1 MKRFKNILF
10 YTDDSSLG
18 DNAFSRALRLAK
30 SNQARL
36 TVMDVIPNAEL
47 ADEVKKRHDIDLNRL
62 LIQKRRDEI
71 ENLLK
76 PYQTD
81 DLSIDIIV
89 TSGTPLIELIRSVQ
103 KEGFDL
109 LIKEANSTEILREYL
124 FGSFDM
130 HLFRKCPCPIWI
142 NRIHETGHYKN
153 IIAAVDPDN
162 PENAD
167 LNKLIMDLATS
178 LAERESAQL
187 HVVHAWNIEEEKF
200 LTTGRSLIS
209 ATELRILKS
218 SKEERHRKAL
228 NNMLNAYPIDEDSY
242 QAHLIKDIP
251 AKAISTLSRNI
262 NADLIVMGTVGK
274 NSLPGIIIGNTAE
287 DVLQSTQTSVLAVKP
302 DDFVTPVT
310 I

>member
-10 YTDDSSLG
+10 YTDESSLG
-18 DNAFSRALRLAK
+18 DNAFIRALRLAN
-30 SNQARL
+30 SNHARL
-36 TVMDVIPNAEL
+36 TVMDVIPKAEL
-47 ADEVKKRHDIDLNRL
+47 ADEVHKRHDIDLNQL

-109 LIKEANSTEILREYL
+109 LIKEANSTEVLREYL

-142 NRIHETGHYKN
+142 DRIHETGNYKN

-167 LNKLIMDLATS
+167 LNRLIMDLATS

-200 LTTGRSLIS
+200 LTTGRTLIP
-209 ATELRILKS
+209 ATELRILTS

-228 NNMLNAYPIDEDSY
+228 NTLLEAYPLDEDSC
-242 QAHLIKDIP
+242 QTHLVKDNP
-251 AKAISTLSRNI
+251 AKAISTLSRNL

>member
-209 ATELRILKS
+209 ATELLILKS

-251 AKAISTLSRNI
+251 AKAISTLSRNL

>member
-81 DLSIDIIV
+81 DLSFDIIV

-167 LNKLIMDLATS
+167 LNRLIMDLATS

-251 AKAISTLSRNI
+251 AKAISTLSRNL

>member
-10 YTDDSSLG
+10 YTDESSLG
-18 DNAFSRALRLAK
+18 DNAFSHALRLAK
-30 SNQARL
+30 SNHARL

-47 ADEVKKRHDIDLNRL
+47 ADEVQKRHDIDLNRL
-62 LIQKRRDEI
+62 LVQKRRAEI
-71 ENLLK
+71 EKLLK

-81 DLSIDIIV
+81 DLSIDVIV

-103 KEGFDL
+103 KEGYDL
-109 LIKEANSTEILREYL
+109 LIKEANSTEVLREYL

-130 HLFRKCPCPIWI
+130 HLFRKCPCPVWI
-142 NRIHETGHYKN
+142 DRVHEAGHYKN

-162 PENAD
+162 PENSD

-178 LAERESAQL
+178 LAERESALL

-200 LTTGRSLIS
+200 LTTGRTLIS
-209 ATELRILKS
+209 ATELRILTS

-228 NNMLNAYPIDEDSY
+228 NSMLKAYPLDEDSY
-242 QAHLIKDIP
+242 QTHLIKDTP
-251 AKAISTLSRNI
+251 AKAISTLARSL

-274 NSLPGIIIGNTAE
+274 NRVPGIIIGNTAE
-287 DVLQSTQTSVLAVKP
+287 DVLQSTRTSVLAVKP
-302 DDFVTPVT
+302 DDFVSPVT
-310 I
+310 A

>member
-10 YTDDSSLG
+10 YTDESSLG
-18 DNAFSRALRLAK
+18 DNAFARALRLAK

-47 ADEVKKRHDIDLNRL
+47 ADEVKKHHDIDLNRL

-76 PYQTD
+76 PYQAD
-81 DLSIDIIV
+81 DLNIDIIV
-89 TSGTPLIELIRSVQ
+89 TNGTPLVELIRSVQ

-109 LIKEANSTEILREYL
+109 LIKEANSTEVLREYL

-142 NRIHETGHYKN
+142 DRIHETGHYKN
-153 IIAAVDPDN
+153 IIAAVDPDT

-167 LNKLIMDLATS
+167 LNRLIMDLATS

-200 LTTGRSLIS
+200 LTTGRTLIP
-209 ATELRILKS
+209 ATELRILTS

-228 NNMLNAYPIDEDSY
+228 DTLLEAYPLDEDSY
-242 QAHLIKDIP
+242 QTHLIKDNP
-251 AKAISTLSRNI
+251 AKAISTLSRNL

-274 NSLPGIIIGNTAE
+274 NSFPGIIIGNTAE

>member
-251 AKAISTLSRNI
+251 AKAISTLSRNL

>member
-10 YTDDSSLG
+10 YTDASSLG
-18 DNAFSRALRLAK
+18 DNAFSHALQLAK
-30 SNQARL
+30 SNHARL

-47 ADEVKKRHDIDLNRL
+47 ADEVQKRHDIDLNRL
-62 LIQKRRDEI
+62 LVQKRRAEI

-81 DLSIDIIV
+81 ALSIAIIV

-103 KEGFDL
+103 KEGYDL
-109 LIKEANSTEILREYL
+109 LIKAANSTEVLREYL

-130 HLFRKCPCPIWI
+130 HLFRKCPCPVWI
-142 NRIHETGHYKN
+142 DRVHETGHYRN

-162 PENAD
+162 PDNTD

-178 LAERESAQL
+178 LAERESARL

-200 LTTGRSLIS
+200 LTTGRTLIS
-209 ATELRILKS
+209 ATELRILTS

-228 NNMLNAYPIDEDSY
+228 NTMLKAYSLNEDSY
-242 QAHLIKDIP
+242 QTHLIKDNP
-251 AKAISTLSRNI
+251 AKAISTLSRNL

-274 NSLPGIIIGNTAE
+274 NSVPGIIIGNTAE

-302 DDFVTPVT
+302 DDFVSPVT
-310 I
+310 A